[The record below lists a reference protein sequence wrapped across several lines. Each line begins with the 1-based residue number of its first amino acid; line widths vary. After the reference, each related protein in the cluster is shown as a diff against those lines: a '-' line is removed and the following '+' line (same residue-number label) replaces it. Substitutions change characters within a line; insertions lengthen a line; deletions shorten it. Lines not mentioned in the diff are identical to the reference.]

1 MDDALLLKEVGALFL
16 LAAFVA
22 GLINSFVLRS
32 FPRVFK
38 LKMLVFILLSAVPI
52 AYFFLVAKNLFVTT
66 VLVCAWAIG
75 CIFLIVHYG
84 AKNFVLP
91 QDWSAG
97 INNSRT
103 PATMAAL
110 MLAVF
115 TFILGFIITK
125 LETFSYKV
133 VAIGLLAPPL
143 IGAISYIMSAYFVL
157 ASYFNMEGEEKALA
171 AKRAVMWWE
180 IGQLLLL
187 STIIVLIPFIGLLL
201 DTLIKL

>member
-16 LAAFVA
+16 LAAFVVW
-22 GLINSFVLRS
+22 LINSFVLKS
-32 FPRVFK
+32 FPRAFK
-38 LKMLVFILLSAVPI
+38 LKMLAIILLSATPI
-52 AYFFLVAKNLFVTT
+52 AYFFIVAKNMFATT
-66 VLVCAWAIG
+66 LLVCAWAIG

-115 TFILGFIITK
+115 TFMLGFIVSK
-125 LETFSYKV
+125 LETFTYKIV
-133 VAIGLLAPPL
+133 TIGLLAPPL

-157 ASYFNMEGEEKALA
+157 ASYFNTEGEEKALA
-171 AKRAVMWWE
+171 AKRGVMWWE

-187 STIIVLIPFIGLLL
+187 STIISLIPFIAILL

>member
-1 MDDALLLKEVGALFL
+1 MDDALLLKEIGALFL
-16 LAAFVA
+16 LVAFVA
-22 GLINSFVLRS
+22 GLINSFVLKN
-32 FPRVFK
+32 FPRAFK
-38 LKMLVFILLSAVPI
+38 LKMLVFILLSATPI
-52 AYFFLVAKNLFVTT
+52 AYFFLVAKNLFATT
-66 VLVCAWAIG
+66 ILVCAWAVG
-75 CIFLIVHYG
+75 CIFVIVHYG
-84 AKNFVLP
+84 AKNFTLP

-115 TFILGFIITK
+115 TFILGFLISK
-125 LETFSYKV
+125 LETFPYKV

-143 IGAISYIMSAYFVL
+143 IGAISYILSAYFVL
-157 ASYFNMEGEEKALA
+157 ESYFVAAGEEKVLA

-187 STIIVLIPFIGLLL
+187 STIIVLIPFIGVLL